1 MVKAESLRD
10 EDVSAGKSH
19 SNATYDY
26 LKEIVKIARKNG
38 WDMKSLG
45 LVRKDLPQS
54 SPTPLTRKQFEERNR
69 VVLDA
74 LGRFGDSLTPPVPPD
89 LEKSIRSRKKE
100 SWLPWEAEAIGKVDD
115 WREELKRI
123 KPAVLKE
130 LNRAC

>member
-10 EDVSAGKSH
+10 EDVSVGKSH
-19 SNATYDY
+19 SKANYDY
-26 LKEIVKIARKNG
+26 LKEIIKIARKNG

-45 LVRKDLPQS
+45 LVRKDLPRS
-54 SPTPLTRKQFEERNR
+54 STTPLTKKQFEERNR
-69 VVLDA
+69 VVVDVLE
-74 LGRFGDSLTPPVPPD
+74 RFSDSLTPPVPPD
-89 LEKSIRSRKKE
+89 LEKSILSRTKE

-123 KPAVLKE
+123 KPEVLKE